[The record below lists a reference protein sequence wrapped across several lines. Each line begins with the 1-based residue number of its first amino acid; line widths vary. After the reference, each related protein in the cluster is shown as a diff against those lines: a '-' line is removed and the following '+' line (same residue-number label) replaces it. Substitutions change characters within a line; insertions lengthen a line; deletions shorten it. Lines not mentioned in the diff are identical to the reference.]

1 MYLQPAFLLDQLVA
15 RAAAHDPD
23 APAVCMEAQRLTYGE
38 LEARVQAVAAGLA
51 SAGVRPGDRVG
62 LYMPKHPEAVAA
74 LLGILRAGAAYVPVD
89 PQAPVERVRFILE
102 HCGVKVLFA
111 GGRPLKQLAA
121 AGKRVADTLVVPDDC
136 TVPTGVAGG
145 GCRLGALGGADVAP
159 VAGRT
164 EDDLAY
170 VLYTSGSTGLPKGVA
185 ITHGQ
190 SLAFVRTATE
200 IFGLHAGDT
209 LASHAPF
216 NFDLSIID
224 LFCTF
229 LAGAQVALLPEAWL
243 GFPAKVADF
252 IAQTPIT
259 VWNSVPSA
267 LVGVVN
273 RGQLEA
279 KDLSRLRL
287 IMFAGEPFPLPAL
300 RGLRAA
306 VPEATLLNVYGQT
319 EANSSTYH
327 RIDEIPAD
335 GQPLPIG
342 RPFPN
347 YDVLV
352 MGDDGRAVTE
362 PGVPGELYVVGP
374 AVASGYYADPERTAA
389 AFVQHPLRPGCRQ
402 PVYRTGD
409 RAAWD
414 EAGRLV
420 FKGRADHAVKVR
432 GFRVE
437 LAEIESVAR
446 QVTGVADACA
456 AAVPEDEVGHRLV
469 LFVAEAP
476 GQHVDEEGLR
486 HHLAEILPK
495 YMRPERV
502 ALRASLPRTTTGKV
516 DRPSLNREAKALLT
530 EG

>member
-1 MYLQPAFLLDQLVA
+1 LSAQPVFLLDQLIA
-15 RAAAHDPD
+15 QAAAAHPD
-23 APAVCMEAQRLTYGE
+23 APAVRMEAEVLSYGT
-38 LEARVQAVAAGLA
+38 LEARVQGVAGGLA
-51 SAGVRPGDRVG
+51 AAGVRAGDRVG
-62 LYMPKHPEAVAA
+62 LYLPKGIDAVVA

-89 PQAPVERVRFILE
+89 PQAPPERVRYILG

-111 GGRPLKQLAA
+111 GGRPLKQLTG
-121 AGKRVADTLVVPDDC
+121 GKRLVDTLVVPDDC
-136 TVPTGVAGG
+136 TVPTGVAGSG
-145 GCRLGALGGADVAP
+145 IRMGAFARAEAP
-159 VAGRT
+159 PAVGRT
-164 EDDLAY
+164 QDDLAY
-170 VLYTSGSTGLPKGVA
+170 VLYTSGSTGQPKGVA

-200 IFGLHAGDT
+200 VFGLSAGDI

-229 LAGAQVALLPEAWL
+229 MAGAQVALLPEAWL

-252 IAQTPIT
+252 MAQTPIT

-273 RGQLEA
+273 RGQPEA

-300 RGLRAA
+300 RALRAA
-306 VPEATLLNVYGQT
+306 APEAALLNVYGQT

-327 RIDEIPAD
+327 WIDEIPPD

-352 MGDDGRAVTE
+352 LGDDGQAITA
-362 PGVPGELYVVGP
+362 PDTPGELYVIGP
-374 AVASGYYADPERTAA
+374 AVASGYYADPERTLA
-389 AFVQHPLRPGCRQ
+389 AFVQHPLRKEARQ
-402 PVYRTGD
+402 AVYRTGD

-414 EAGRLV
+414 AAGRLV

-437 LAEIESVAR
+437 LAEIEAVAR
-446 QVTGVADACA
+446 QVAGVAEACA
-456 AAVPEDEVGHRLV
+456 SAVPEEEVGHRLV

-476 GQHVDEEGLR
+476 GQHVDEETLR
-486 HHLAEILPK
+486 HHLAELLPK

-502 ALRASLPRTTTGKV
+502 ALRASLPHTSTGKV
-516 DRPSLNREAKALLT
+516 DRPGLAREAKALLT